1 MPIREVYL
9 KKILTG
15 ACLMLMM
22 ASSAALAGE
31 LSEQQIVNG
40 LRVPKT
46 RSLSAGPAAMSSD
59 DAAFVQKMRGRTR
72 SLSLGDREHMAEIAA
87 KRPKIDLDINF
98 EFNSAALTPKA
109 EPQLHN
115 LGKALTSPELA
126 GGVFMLG
133 GHTDGKGGD
142 AYNQTLSE
150 RRAATVKRFLE
161 EKYHIPAGN
170 LVSAGYG
177 KQDYKNPAD
186 PFAAENRRVEI
197 INMAEKEQASK

>member
-1 MPIREVYL
+1 MLIQQTYWT
-9 KKILTG
+9 KILTG
-15 ACLMLMM
+15 ACLALLA

-31 LSEQQIVNG
+31 LSEQRIISG

-46 RSLSAGPAAMSSD
+46 RSLGASPSLSSD
-59 DAAFVQKMRGRTR
+59 DLAFVQKMRGRTR
-72 SLSLGDREHMAEIAA
+72 SLSMGDREHMAEIAA

-98 EFNSAALTPKA
+98 DFNSAELTPKA
-109 EPQLHN
+109 EPELHN

-126 GGVFMLG
+126 GAVFMLG
-133 GHTDGKGGD
+133 GHTDGKGGE

-161 EKYHIPAGN
+161 DKYHIPAAN

-177 KQDYKNPAD
+177 KQGYKNPAD
-186 PFAAENRRVEI
+186 PFAPENRRVEVV
-197 INMAEKEQASK
+197 NMAEKDQASK